1 VDKSYVV
8 HHECMNVVEVLR
20 AERERTL
27 AQLESLAA
35 DLADIKA
42 STDGVATDDE
52 HDPEGATIAFERSRV
67 DALLTQARDHLLD
80 IAAAQQRVAAK
91 TYGICERCGNPIS
104 SGRLTARPTA
114 ATCIGCASAS

>member
-1 VDKSYVV
+1 MHHGGVDT
-8 HHECMNVVEVLR
+8 VEVLR
-20 AERERTL
+20 VERDQTL
-27 AQLESLAA
+27 AQIEALAA

-80 IAAAQQRVAAK
+80 IARAQDRVLAA
-91 TYGICERCGNPIS
+91 TYGICERCGNRIS
-104 SGRLTARPTA
+104 VGRLTARPTA
-114 ATCIGCASAS
+114 ATCIGCASE